1 MTRALIAFCGVN
13 PPGKGAH
20 RRQAGFSLLEMLIAM
35 GLGLLLVLGIGTIFI
50 GSNQTYNVQEEN
62 ARIQETGR
70 SALDIIGRAI
80 RQAGADAPI
89 NTNPAAITVECVAP
103 ACTAI
108 SGTNNTVNNGINN
121 TDTLAIQLYANPDEN
136 NAGAWGTRDC
146 TGGFA
151 AAGALMT
158 NTFAMNGTDLRC
170 TGSVGGVQ
178 PLLPDIE
185 DFQVLY
191 GVDAAGNDQS
201 ADLYTATPN
210 AAQLP
215 VVVSV
220 RVCVLVRSTNPG
232 VVTGAN
238 QSFLNCEGALGLAP
252 GNGNPAFTA
261 AGDRRLRR
269 AFVATYNLRNRIS
282 ILP

>member
-1 MTRALIAFCGVN
+1 MRRELIA
-13 PPGKGAH
+13 PPAAKFRRKGP
-20 RRQAGFSLLEMLIAM
+20 RRAQAGFSLLELLIAM
-35 GLGLLLVLGIGTIFI
+35 TLGLLLVVGIGTIFV
-50 GSNQTYNVQEEN
+50 GSNQSYNVQEEN
-62 ARIQETGR
+62 SRIQESGR
-70 SALDIIGRAI
+70 YALDIIGRSL

-89 NTNPAAITVECVAP
+89 NTNPAALTVECVAP
-103 ACTAI
+103 VCTAI
-108 SGTNNTVNNGINN
+108 NGTNNTVNNGINN
-121 TDTLAIQLYANPDEN
+121 TDTLAVQLYANPDEN
-136 NAGAWGTRDC
+136 NPGVGWGTRDC
-146 TGGFA
+146 TGGFVA
-151 AAGALMT
+151 TGALMT

-201 ADLYTATPN
+201 ADLYTAAPN

-215 VVVSV
+215 NVVSV

-238 QSFLNCEGALGLAP
+238 QSFLNCAGALGTAA
-252 GNGNPAFTA
+252 GNAAFTA
-261 AGDRRLRR
+261 AGDSRLRR
-269 AFVATYNLRNRIS
+269 AFVATYNLRNRIN